1 MIMTEDI
8 NYLPVAVRD
17 PEKTSQFLISYLGF
31 LRHPVFKGKS
41 ISEKQGFLVGNKLGN
56 YYLLANGNGSILFDK
71 QEILVH
77 TDDCLRDYYQLNS
90 AGIHFEKRTQYT
102 ENGLEVRFSDE
113 YGNQYKL
120 LEKRDYSDT

>member
-1 MIMTEDI
+1 MAMNDDI
-8 NYLPVAVRD
+8 NYLLVGVRD
-17 PEKTSQFLISYLGF
+17 PEKTCQFLISYLGF
-31 LRHPVFKGKS
+31 LRHPVSKGKR
-41 ISEKQGFLVGNKLGN
+41 ISEKQGFFVGNKLGN
-56 YYLLANGNGSILFDK
+56 YYFLANGNGSILFDK

-90 AGIHFEKRTQYT
+90 AGIQFERKTQYT

-120 LEKRDYSDT
+120 LEKRDYSDA